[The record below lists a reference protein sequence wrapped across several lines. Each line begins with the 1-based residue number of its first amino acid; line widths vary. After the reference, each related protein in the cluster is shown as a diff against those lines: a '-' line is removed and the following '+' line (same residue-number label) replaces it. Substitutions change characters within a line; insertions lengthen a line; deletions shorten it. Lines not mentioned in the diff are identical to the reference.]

1 MDCIFC
7 KIAQKEIP
15 SNILY
20 EDNSLMVIMDNNP
33 VNNGH
38 VLIIPKKHLEDYLE
52 LDNDLASKMLKVAQE
67 LGPKIMKKLDKSAL
81 TLLINYGTDQEVKHL
96 HLHLIPNF
104 SKRNNTKIKN
114 IKETFEILKEK

>member
-7 KIAQKEIP
+7 KIAKKEIP

-20 EDNSLMVIMDNNP
+20 EDSDVMVIMDLHP

-38 VLIIPKKHLEDYLE
+38 VLVIPKKHYTDYLE
-52 LDNDLASKMLKVAQE
+52 LDDDMALKMLKVAKE
-67 LGPKIMKKLDKSAL
+67 LGPKIMQKLDKSAL

-104 SKRNNTKIKN
+104 SKRNNTKLKPVS
-114 IKETFEILKEK
+114 ETYEILKN

>member
-7 KIAQKEIP
+7 KIAKKEIP

-20 EDNSLMVIMDNNP
+20 EDNDLMVIMDLGP

-38 VLIIPKKHLEDYLE
+38 VLVIPKEHYTDYME
-52 LDNDLASKMLKVAQE
+52 LDNEMAGKMLKVAQD
-67 LGPKIMKKLDKSAL
+67 LGPKIMQKLDKSSL
-81 TLLINYGTDQEVKHL
+81 TLLINYGEDQKVKHL

-104 SKRNNTKIKN
+104 SSRNNVKIKP
-114 IKETFEILKEK
+114 ISEPFEILKN